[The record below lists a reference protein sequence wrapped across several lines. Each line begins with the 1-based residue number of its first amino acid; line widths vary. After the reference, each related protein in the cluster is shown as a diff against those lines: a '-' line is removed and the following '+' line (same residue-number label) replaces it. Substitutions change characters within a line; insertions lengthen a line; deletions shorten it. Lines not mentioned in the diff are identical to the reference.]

1 MRLLDWA
8 AETGVIG
15 QQRDSWVNMHP
26 GGPRTVNIPWQS
38 QQPHISVET
47 LLDWATKADVQQ
59 WRDMV
64 SEMPEMDCSKRSRP
78 PNKWRDRLELGLK
91 RLGQPALLDRHAD
104 LLPAIE
110 SVDEMHRAE
119 RDLQEP
125 ATTRGF
131 HEALQTELE
140 LRKADEEDAEVPAKV
155 SRSWLQLRLKD
166 LKAPE
171 AKHVCTEANVVS
183 EADEKAYKQG
193 LAQKLEQIGDLRL
206 QMSWEDFAAS
216 I

>member
-1 MRLLDWA
+1 MDWA

-38 QQPHISVET
+38 QQPHISVDT

-64 SEMPEMDCSKRSRP
+64 SEMPEMDWSKRFRL
-78 PNKWRDRLELGLK
+78 PNKWRDRLELDLK
-91 RLGQPALLDRHAD
+91 RLGQAALLDRHAD

-110 SVDEMHRAE
+110 SVDEIHRAE

-125 ATTRGF
+125 ATT
-131 HEALQTELE
+131 ELE
-140 LRKADEEDAEVPAKV
+140 LGKADEEDAEVPAKV

-171 AKHVCTEANVVS
+171 AKHVYTEANVVS

-193 LAQKLEQIGDLRL
+193 LAQSWSRSETFACRCRGMSSRAWWTKLQ
-206 QMSWEDFAAS
+206 
-216 I
+216 